1 MILTTTDLFTYLPA
15 ILVLWGASTGL
26 KTAHCRWPHG
36 LGIAGATLMI
46 TSWAIRSLAWK
57 GDLITTTAS
66 GGITP
71 RTQTMIRWMDLSSD
85 LYLSGW
91 WLIAIGLCVAL
102 KLNQQHESTE
112 PGVPPNPR
120 SPSAHGFGG
129 R

>member
-36 LGIAGATLMI
+36 LGIVGATLMI

-57 GDLITTTAS
+57 GDLLTTTLS
-66 GGITP
+66 GEVTP
-71 RTQTMIRWMDLSSD
+71 QAQTMLRWVDVSSD

-102 KLNQQHESTE
+102 KCKPQHENTE
-112 PGVPPNPR
+112 PSAPPNPH
-120 SPSAHGFGG
+120 SPSAHGAGG